1 MQLIFKQFC
10 LNMYDLQNEV
20 GILIL
25 RLLYYLT
32 QFLNSWDNLLQSKS
46 VSLQSKLSIETEA

>member
-25 RLLYYLT
+25 MLMCYLT
-32 QFLNSWDNLLQSKS
+32 QFLNSWDYLLQNKS
-46 VSLQSKLSIETEA
+46 VSLQSKLPIETEA

>member
-25 RLLYYLT
+25 RLMCYLT

>member
-20 GILIL
+20 RILIL
-25 RLLYYLT
+25 RLLCYLT